1 MESTEE
7 SPARSLEVL
16 PSSEG
21 LESTSEPV
29 FSSSGSPRGVTAPDR
44 LYAGAHKPCSVPPE
58 HSYDSLFEA
67 PCPKSY
73 QTGHG
78 SFGYQPLYISYIPR
92 NVWATDRTDRSSSPV
107 PGSSYPCGSSGHSS
121 GPALASGSGSGS
133 GPGSG
138 SGSSSTY
145 RPAPGPGPGPGPA
158 PGLGPPEPEPEPGL
172 ASAPGPA
179 IPEPRHKVSS
189 AVTQGF
195 INIPRDLF
203 PNGEIWNQYRN
214 YEPYQQ
220 PWSPLQIGEPGVR
233 GSWKLPEVE
242 SKPEIVCKTLPR
254 GQSLLHNWEEE
265 RATNHLDQI
274 PIFQDGSESYFFR
287 HGHQGLLTMQLQS
300 PMSSST
306 VQKDSYGPPTKAYQP
321 LRGKREAMLEMLLH
335 HQIRKEVQAEQEP
348 SKVLFE
354 AESVTH
360 HDYRAKLVQTGP
372 PAPTK
377 VCGVPLSL
385 GQPLPY
391 DFENSPN
398 QVESMSSIACQE
410 GGQGCGKTRTTPA

>member
-1 MESTEE
+1 
-7 SPARSLEVL
+7 
-16 PSSEG
+16 
-21 LESTSEPV
+21 
-29 FSSSGSPRGVTAPDR
+29 
-44 LYAGAHKPCSVPPE
+44 
-58 HSYDSLFEA
+58 
-67 PCPKSY
+67 
-73 QTGHG
+73 
-78 SFGYQPLYISYIPR
+78 
-92 NVWATDRTDRSSSPV
+92 
-107 PGSSYPCGSSGHSS
+107 
-121 GPALASGSGSGS
+121 
-133 GPGSG
+133 
-138 SGSSSTY
+138 
-145 RPAPGPGPGPGPA
+145 
-158 PGLGPPEPEPEPGL
+158 
-172 ASAPGPA
+172 
-179 IPEPRHKVSS
+179 
-189 AVTQGF
+189 
-195 INIPRDLF
+195 
-203 PNGEIWNQYRN
+203 
-214 YEPYQQ
+214 
-220 PWSPLQIGEPGVR
+220 
-233 GSWKLPEVE
+233 
-242 SKPEIVCKTLPR
+242 
-254 GQSLLHNWEEE
+254 
-265 RATNHLDQI
+265 
-274 PIFQDGSESYFFR
+274 QDGSESYFFR

-377 VCGVPLSL
+377 PHDYRQEQPETFWLQRAPPLQGNIRTLDTPFRKKCSFSTPVPLSL